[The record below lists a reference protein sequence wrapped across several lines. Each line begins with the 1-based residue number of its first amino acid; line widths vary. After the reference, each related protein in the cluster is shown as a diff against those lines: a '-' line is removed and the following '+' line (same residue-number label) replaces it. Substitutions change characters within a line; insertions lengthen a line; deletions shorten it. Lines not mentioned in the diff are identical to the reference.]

1 MLDPSCLAD
10 PWLWTEQQV
19 CQWLSWATN
28 EFSLA
33 NVNFHQFLMSGQDL
47 CNLGKERFLELAPD
61 YVGDILWEHLEQMIK
76 GNWRARKKLLV
87 WGSPNRNRNGTRFQH
102 WFRYEGLYCI

>member
-1 MLDPSCLAD
+1 MLDAFSLSD
-10 PWLWTEQQV
+10 PWLWTEQHV
-19 CQWLSWATN
+19 CQWLAWATN

-33 NVNFHQFLMSGQDL
+33 NVNIHQFLMSGQDL

-76 GNWRARKKLLV
+76 GIYGARK
-87 WGSPNRNRNGTRFQH
+87 R
-102 WFRYEGLYCI
+102 